1 MVVTNYAR
9 ERLALRLG
17 SQVDNI
23 GSCYIAIGSGSG
35 LIGVTTTGLLHY
47 FDRNGIG
54 TPASYATAQ
63 EMLMT
68 VDFASTELSGLNMQ
82 QFGLFVE
89 SSGGKTWQVEG
100 IKPLLFTG
108 LEELQIQITYRV
120 Y

>member
-1 MVVTNYAR
+1 MITNYAR

-17 SQVDNI
+17 SQVDNV
-23 GSCYIAIGSGSG
+23 GSGYVAVGSGSG
-35 LIGVTTTGLLHY
+35 LIQVTTTGLLHY

-68 VDFASTELSGLNMQ
+68 VDFGASELSGLNMQ

-89 SSGGKTWQVEG
+89 SSGGKAWQVEG
-100 IKPLLFTG
+100 VKPLLFTG
-108 LEELQIQITYRV
+108 VEELQIQITLRV